1 LWKSSAFSGSRQI
14 NSILTCLTAKGALL
28 WDREIAITMHWPAA
42 VIARAVINDLAPLVE
57 SVFLAV
63 GAHADDV
70 AAVLLDIAAAIA
82 R

>member
-1 LWKSSAFSGSRQI
+1 
-14 NSILTCLTAKGALL
+14 
-28 WDREIAITMHWPAA
+28 MHWPAA